1 MAKAIQMVA
10 CGREHSMALTRG
22 GSIWC
27 WGDNQQGQLGLGMMN
42 ENDYSSSSS
51 STFTF
56 PGKKTKNLKL
66 SMQEEAKQI
75 ELQNKY
81 FPHAAKA
88 KERSSRN
95 SQRSKSYVM
104 QPVKLPDVFSGASVT
119 QIACGSWHSICL
131 THRGTSVKK

>member
-1 MAKAIQMVA
+1 MEQRDEGAVNQNGSSLSLSSNLGAMAKAIQMVA

-56 PGKKTKNLKL
+56 VSIFNRK
-66 SMQEEAKQI
+66 
-75 ELQNKY
+75 
-81 FPHAAKA
+81 
-88 KERSSRN
+88 R
-95 SQRSKSYVM
+95 
-104 QPVKLPDVFSGASVT
+104 ASIVYMEST
-119 QIACGSWHSICL
+119 
-131 THRGTSVKK
+131 VV